1 MIVAGKEVSDS
12 AIAAVKEY
20 LQTKQSFN
28 YGHVQKALIEHGVF
42 LDSYSCARAADR
54 LLQQER
60 KAGRLIYKNG
70 SWRPVRPEQA

>member
-1 MIVAGKEVSDS
+1 MIVAGKQVSDS

-28 YGHVQKALIEHGVF
+28 YGHVQKVLAEHGV
-42 LDSYSCARAADR
+42 DPNACDRAADR

-60 KAGRLIYKNG
+60 KVGRLIYKGG